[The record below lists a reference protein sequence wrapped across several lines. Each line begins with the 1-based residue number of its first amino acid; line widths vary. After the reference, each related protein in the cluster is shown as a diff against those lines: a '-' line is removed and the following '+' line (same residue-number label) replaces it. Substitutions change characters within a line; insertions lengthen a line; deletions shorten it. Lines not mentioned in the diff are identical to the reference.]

1 MVGLQQGNSGKE
13 LDTAETSGISG
24 ALAHRLPHESPP
36 QELSQRLG
44 LHHQRSQPLLPGAAW
59 PRERQEPRPGSSRQR
74 RMTLP
79 ATRRTIPLVN
89 MLASGRAGLSCMV
102 VVERMVST
110 TPQTSSTRALS
121 SSTRQSDKPPSCFS
135 STSRARR
142 QSVVP
147 TASRHSPDRLLVLYS
162 RMMPPI
168 PQHRMDFL
176 GSWNHQ
182 SSTCSSRMFLWMWSA
197 SAGVRGVL
205 SSASSGMAGGWG
217 GGHAPRLGPHASS
230 QETSPCCR
238 VTSACPDPASS
249 PCKALARESLQL
261 PNPACPTQRQLA
273 RHCPRGPACSW
284 CWQRGR
290 TEQRPVPP
298 GIKPHSQLR
307 LHMLPHQHQPLVT
320 NWLCCPE

>member
-1 MVGLQQGNSGKE
+1 
-13 LDTAETSGISG
+13 
-24 ALAHRLPHESPP
+24 
-36 QELSQRLG
+36 
-44 LHHQRSQPLLPGAAW
+44 SQPLLPGAAW
-59 PRERQEPRPGSSRQR
+59 PREWQETHLGVPRGAGRSSRQR

-79 ATRRTIPLVN
+79 ETRRTIPLVN

-121 SSTRQSDKPPSCFS
+121 SSTRQSDKPPLFRSSIWSRLRMQFMSWIAELSSCFS

-205 SSASSGMAGGWG
+205 SSASSGMVGGWVGTERG
-217 GGHAPRLGPHASS
+217 GLLEQGELPLLHVLSPIPAPAPPAVPSQVSCRNVMVVSQHSDGKSRSS
-230 QETSPCCR
+230 W
-238 VTSACPDPASS
+238 D
-249 PCKALARESLQL
+249 LAVWFSL
-261 PNPACPTQRQLA
+261 T
-273 RHCPRGPACSW
+273 
-284 CWQRGR
+284 
-290 TEQRPVPP
+290 
-298 GIKPHSQLR
+298 
-307 LHMLPHQHQPLVT
+307 
-320 NWLCCPE
+320 

>member
-1 MVGLQQGNSGKE
+1 
-13 LDTAETSGISG
+13 
-24 ALAHRLPHESPP
+24 
-36 QELSQRLG
+36 
-44 LHHQRSQPLLPGAAW
+44 SQPLLPGAAW
-59 PRERQEPRPGSSRQR
+59 PREWQEPCLGVPRGSSRQR

-121 SSTRQSDKPPSCFS
+121 SSTRQSDKPPLFRSSIWSRLRMQFMSWIAELSSCFS
-135 STSRARR
+135 STSRASR

-176 GSWNHQ
+176 GSWNHH

-205 SSASSGMAGGWG
+205 SSASSGMVGGWVGTERG
-217 GGHAPRLGPHASS
+217 GGRKEEL
-230 QETSPCCR
+230 
-238 VTSACPDPASS
+238 D
-249 PCKALARESLQL
+249 
-261 PNPACPTQRQLA
+261 
-273 RHCPRGPACSW
+273 
-284 CWQRGR
+284 
-290 TEQRPVPP
+290 
-298 GIKPHSQLR
+298 PHSKGGCQSSGGCEGSYMSQARTALSCSLEPGGAPFCGSVTCR
-307 LHMLPHQHQPLVT
+307 TTVRVPGLSPPSKQGCRTWWSIPTAVQYQNVQGCVLPFL
-320 NWLCCPE
+320 